1 MDRNKCVIVVPIY
14 KDKFN
19 FDEYNSIK
27 QLFKILSPEKYDII
41 AYGPMS
47 LDRTYYF
54 ENFDFKDHY
63 YFYDSYFNEYPKGYN
78 MLMLNDGFYKYF
90 SDYEYMLVY
99 QPDCWVFRDESRTF
113 RWGVYRCACS
123 LIIRQLNGKHPT

>member
-14 KDKFN
+14 KDKFD

-54 ENFDFKDHY
+54 ENFK
-63 YFYDSYFNEYPKGYN
+63 P
-78 MLMLNDGFYKYF
+78 
-90 SDYEYMLVY
+90 
-99 QPDCWVFRDESRTF
+99 
-113 RWGVYRCACS
+113 
-123 LIIRQLNGKHPT
+123 